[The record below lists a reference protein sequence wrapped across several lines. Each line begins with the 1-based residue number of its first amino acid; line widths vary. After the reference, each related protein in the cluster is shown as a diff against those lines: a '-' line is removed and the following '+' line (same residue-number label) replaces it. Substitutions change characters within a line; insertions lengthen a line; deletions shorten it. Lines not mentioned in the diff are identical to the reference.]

1 MFSDYSFYT
10 GRATGNRTSVWMEL
24 QSYITISTIS
34 ANSTSF
40 KFWYEVTVNGKKTIE
55 DQGGAGF
62 QLQTQFVISEQ
73 SCGYPEGWR
82 AVIAVRRFHEASV

>member
-1 MFSDYSFYT
+1 MYSDYSFYT
-10 GRATGNRTSVWMEL
+10 GRVAGNRTNVWFEL
-24 QSYITISTIS
+24 QSPIVINTTSST
-34 ANSTSF
+34 F

-73 SCGYPEGWR
+73 SCGYSGGLR
-82 AVIAVRRFHEASV
+82 AVIAVRRFHEARI